1 MMMSN
6 YFELIQQ
13 VDHEAVFFVSD
24 KTTGLRAFI
33 ALHNTRLGPGLG
45 GIRMKAYPS
54 EQAALEDVLLLSKAM
69 SYKNAMA
76 GLNYGGGKALMI
88 LDKPEDKTPER
99 LEALAR
105 RIDLLKGSYYG
116 AGDIGSTT
124 DDLRIM
130 KRVTPYFGGLAQED
144 GGLGDS
150 STLTGL
156 GVYLGMKAAF
166 KAKTGSDS
174 LAGKT
179 VAVQGAGKVGF
190 HLMSYLVKE
199 GALVKTSDVNS
210 QALQYVKAQ
219 LPQVEV
225 VTPHA
230 LFETPVDVFSPNA
243 VGGVITEDLAQT
255 LQTQVVAGGANNPLA
270 TEQAGVILQ
279 HRDILFAP
287 DFIVNAGGVILIA
300 SEIEGKTYE
309 QAKAHTE
316 TIYDNTLRVLEY
328 AKAHSMLPHK
338 AAIALAE
345 KRIFA

>member
-1 MMMSN
+1 MMTN

-13 VDHEAVFFVSD
+13 ADHEAVFFVSD
-24 KTTGLRAFI
+24 KASGLRAFI
-33 ALHNTRLGPGLG
+33 ALHNTNLGPGLG

-76 GLNYGGGKALMI
+76 NLHYGGGKALMI

-99 LEALAR
+99 LQALAH
-105 RIDLLKGSYYG
+105 RIDLLQGRYYG

-130 KRVTPYFGGLAQED
+130 KRITPYFGGLAQQD

-166 KAKTGSDS
+166 KAKTGSDV

-179 VAVQGAGKVGF
+179 VAVQGAGKVGY

-199 GALVKTSDVNS
+199 GAKVLTTDVNT
-210 QALQYVKAQ
+210 QALSEVKNH
-219 LPQVEV
+219 LPQVDV
-225 VTPHA
+225 VSPEA
-230 LFETPVDVFSPNA
+230 LLSSPVDIFSPNA
-243 VGGVITEDLAQT
+243 VGGVITEAVAQN
-255 LQTQVVAGGANNPLA
+255 LQAQVVVGGANNPLA
-270 TEQAGVILQ
+270 TEQAGVIL
-279 HRDILFAP
+279 HERGVLFAP

-328 AKAHSMLPHK
+328 AQAHDMLPLK
-338 AAIALAE
+338 AAIHLAE
-345 KRIFA
+345 RRIFG